1 MSHKIFRIFLI
12 LAALCV
18 AMVSVAEPAAKKT
31 RKRTPQTNER
41 SMKAVK
47 REQAEA
53 QKAIQ
58 KKSRQLDANKA
69 KTNEELANLS
79 ALQGELERKT
89 QEITSLKN
97 DLSIIDLKV
106 RIASD
111 SMALLQK
118 NLLGVKNEY
127 ARALRKM
134 QGTYRSANILSY
146 LFSSK
151 NFSEAMARYR
161 YLREFSRWRDRKLQE
176 ISAATVLVDSQRRQ
190 LGSLHQER
198 SIALTSL
205 SGAESELRKKRDES
219 DRLVAKL
226 KKEGKSLQADI
237 ANQQR
242 RLNKLGNELDRLIAA
257 EQRRQEEARKREQ
270 ARRAA
275 EEKAAR
281 AKAAKNKKNSKKSSA
296 AETKPKPAP
305 SREVAGTAADRA
317 LSGSF
322 ESNRG
327 RLLFPVRGNYRIVRG
342 FGRQRH
348 PELGNVVTDNSGID
362 IAVGSGGHAR
372 SIFEG
377 VVSGIFTA
385 DGYNKVVM
393 IRHGNYIS
401 IYAGLSSVSVRSG
414 QKVSANTD
422 LGVIAPD
429 PQYDN
434 RPVLHFELRKE
445 RVKLNPSQ
453 WVR

>member
-1 MSHKIFRIFLI
+1 MSHKNSRIFFI

-18 AMVSVAEPAAKKT
+18 ACGSFAEPAAKTT
-31 RKRTPQTNER
+31 RKRAPQAKER
-41 SMKAVK
+41 SIRTVK

-58 KKSRQLDANKA
+58 NKSRQLDANKA
-69 KTNEELANLS
+69 KTTEELANLS
-79 ALQGELERKT
+79 IIQGELDKKT

-97 DLSIIDLKV
+97 DLSAIDMKV
-106 RIASD
+106 RVASD
-111 SMALLQK
+111 SMTVLQR
-118 NLLGVKNEY
+118 NLANVKTEY

-134 QGTYRSANILSY
+134 QGTYRSTNLLSY

-161 YLREFSRWRDRKLQE
+161 YLREFARWRDRKLEE
-176 ISAATVLVDSQRRQ
+176 ISAATALVDNQRRQ
-190 LGSLHQER
+190 LGSLHQSR
-198 SIALTSL
+198 SMTLTSL
-205 SGAESELRKKRDES
+205 SGAEAELKKKRDES
-219 DRLVAKL
+219 DRLVAQL
-226 KKEGKSLQADI
+226 KKEGKNLQADI
-237 ANQQR
+237 AGQQK
-242 RLNKLGNELDRLIAA
+242 RLNKLGSELDRIIAA
-257 EQRRQEEARKREQ
+257 EQRRQEEARKREE

-275 EEKAAR
+275 EEKAAK
-281 AKAAKNKKNSKKSSA
+281 AKASNKKKNSKSQGEPA
-296 AETKPKPAP
+296 PKPAP
-305 SREVAGTAADRA
+305 NREVTGMAAADRA

-327 RLLFPVRGNYRIVRG
+327 RLLFPVRGNYTIVRG

-348 PELGNVVTDNSGID
+348 AELGNVVTDNSGID
-362 IAVGSGGHAR
+362 IAVGAGCHAR

-377 VVSGIFTA
+377 TVSGIFTA

-422 LGVIAPD
+422 LGAIAPD
-429 PQYDN
+429 PQYGN

-445 RVKLNPSQ
+445 RTKLNPSQ

>member
-1 MSHKIFRIFLI
+1 MLHKLSRIIVVLVM
-12 LAALCV
+12 LCV
-18 AMVSVAEPAAKKT
+18 TAAVMAGPPAKKT
-31 RKRTPQTNER
+31 RKRAPQTTER
-41 SMKAVK
+41 SLKAVK
-47 REQAEA
+47 REQAET

-58 KKSRQLDANKA
+58 KKARQLDANKA

-79 ALQGELERKT
+79 VIQGELERKT
-89 QEITSLKN
+89 QEIAVLKN
-97 DLSIIDLKV
+97 DLSAIDSKV

-111 SMALLQK
+111 SMAVLQN
-118 NLLGVKNEY
+118 NLNNIKSEY

-134 QGTYRSANILSY
+134 QGTYRSTNLLSY

-161 YLREFSRWRDRKLQE
+161 YLHEFSRWRDRKLKE
-176 ISAATVLVDSQRRQ
+176 ITVATQLVDSQRRQ
-190 LGSLHQER
+190 LGSLHQSR
-198 SIALTSL
+198 SLTLNSL
-205 SGAESELRKKRDES
+205 SGAESELKKKRDES

-242 RLNKLGNELDRLIAA
+242 RLNKLGSELDRLIAA
-257 EQRRQEEARKREQ
+257 EQRRQEEARKREE

-281 AKAAKNKKNSKKSSA
+281 TKAANGKKGSSKSSSQPA
-296 AETKPKPAP
+296 KPQPAP
-305 SREVAGTAADRA
+305 SREVSGTAADRA

-327 RLLFPVRGNYRIVRG
+327 HLLFPVRGNYTIVRG
-342 FGRQRH
+342 FGRQNH

-362 IAVGSGGHAR
+362 IAVGAGGRAR
-372 SIFEG
+372 SVFEG

-393 IRHGNYIS
+393 VRHGNYIS
-401 IYAGLSSVSVRSG
+401 IYAGLSSVSVRNG
-414 QKVSANTD
+414 QKVAANTD
-422 LGVIAPD
+422 IGTIAPD
-429 PQYDN
+429 PQYGN

>member
-1 MSHKIFRIFLI
+1 MSHRIYRIFLI
-12 LAALCV
+12 LTALCV
-18 AMVSVAEPAAKKT
+18 ALCSAAEPPAKKT
-31 RKRTPQTNER
+31 RKRTPQVKER
-41 SMKAVK
+41 SIKTVK

-58 KKSRQLDANKA
+58 KKSRQLDNNKA
-69 KTNEELANLS
+69 RTTEELANLS
-79 ALQGELERKT
+79 VIQGELERKT

-97 DLSIIDLKV
+97 DLSSIDMKV
-106 RIASD
+106 RLASD
-111 SMALLQK
+111 SMAVLQA
-118 NLLGVKNEY
+118 NLLNIKNEY

-134 QGTYRSANILSY
+134 QGTYRSTNMLGY

-161 YLREFSRWRDRKLQE
+161 YLREFSHWRDRKMKE
-176 ISAATVLVDSQRRQ
+176 IATATQLVDSQRRQ
-190 LGSLHQER
+190 LGSLHQSR
-198 SIALTSL
+198 SLTLTSL
-205 SGAESELRKKRDES
+205 SGAEAELKKKRDES
-219 DRLVAKL
+219 DRLVARL

-242 RLNKLGNELDRLIAA
+242 RLNKLGSELDRIIAA
-257 EQRRQEEARKREQ
+257 EQRRQEEARKREE

-275 EEKAAR
+275 E
-281 AKAAKNKKNSKKSSA
+281 AKAAKANAAKNKNTSRPSES
-296 AETKPKPAP
+296 EPKPKP
-305 SREVAGTAADRA
+305 STTREISGTAADRA

-322 ESNRG
+322 EGNRG
-327 RLLFPVRGNYRIVRG
+327 RLLFPVRGNYTIVRG

-362 IAVGSGGHAR
+362 IAVAAGGSAR
-372 SIFEG
+372 SVFEG

-401 IYAGLSSVSVRSG
+401 IYAGLSSVRVRSG
-414 QKVSANTD
+414 QKVAANTD
-422 LGVIAPD
+422 IGTIAPD
-429 PQYDN
+429 PQYGN